1 NAEDVG
7 EEFVDVQARMDN
19 ARRLEQRLIGLLATR
34 TGKLKDVLDVEQA
47 LAQVREEIERYEGRI
62 RYLQAHTAMSTL
74 SITVH
79 EPLPVVGEA
88 GHSVMGEA
96 FTQAWR
102 NFVVLLALAVQSLGV
117 VLPLGF
123 VAGVA
128 WLVTRRWRV
137 AKQRAA

>member
-1 NAEDVG
+1 
-7 EEFVDVQARMDN
+7 M
-19 ARRLEQRLIGLLATR
+19 L
-34 TGKLKDVLDVEQA
+34 
-47 LAQVREEIERYEGRI
+47 
-62 RYLQAHTAMSTL
+62 
-74 SITVH
+74 VH

-96 FTQAWR
+96 FRQAWR

-128 WLVTRRWRV
+128 WFVTRRWRV
-137 AKQRAA
+137 ARQRAA